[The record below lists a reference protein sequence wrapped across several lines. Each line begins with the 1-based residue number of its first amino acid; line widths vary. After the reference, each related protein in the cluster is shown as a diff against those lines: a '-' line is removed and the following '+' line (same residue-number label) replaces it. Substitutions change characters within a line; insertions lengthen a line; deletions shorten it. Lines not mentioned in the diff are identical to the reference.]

1 MTRVPFYRGASR
13 TKSYSGKDTP
23 PTWELKKGSVTKS
36 GTFGDGA
43 KTPVGE
49 GEGTDDGTDD
59 GTDNGTDNATDN
71 GEGDATM
78 LTRTSPSLAPNAALM
93 KPILRARQL
102 MGF

>member
-49 GEGTDDGTDD
+49 GEGTDDGTD
-59 GTDNGTDNATDN
+59 NGTDN